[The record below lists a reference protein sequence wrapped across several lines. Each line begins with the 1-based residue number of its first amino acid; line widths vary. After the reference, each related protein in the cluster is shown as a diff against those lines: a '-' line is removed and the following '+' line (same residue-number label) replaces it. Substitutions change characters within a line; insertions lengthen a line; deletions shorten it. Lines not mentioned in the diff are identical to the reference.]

1 MDPILAAAA
10 LSVVLGAVIA
20 FVFFKSYILKQRS
33 NVQAISE
40 PELHSDPKKTSK
52 PQHVPKKYHSKPHS
66 HASDKEQSKRHHP
79 LDLNTL
85 KGHADSVTGMCFSSD
100 ARNLATAC
108 ADGVVRVFKLDDASS
123 KSFKFLRINVPLGGH
138 AVAVAFADDSSSIVV
153 ASQTVTG
160 CSLYMYGEENPKK
173 GSTDS
178 NQQSKLPLPQVKWEH
193 HKIHDKQAI
202 LTLTGATASYGTGDG
217 STIIASCSEGTDIL
231 LWHGRTGKV
240 LGHVDTNQLK
250 NTMATISP
258 NGRFLAAA
266 AFTADVKI
274 WEIVYAKDGSVK
286 EVLNVMQLKGHKAC
300 NSTHSPKDNV
310 LSSNT
315 SILFNYIF
323 SLMSQV
329 ASISV
334 RECSDLVMLFSK
346 LRANYYNIQGWFNKS
361 LEHQWSVPTPLSF
374 SYLFHTRAHTG
385 FDDEKINVDEWSY
398 YFVPADCC
406 KCFVEVRYHLSE
418 DPKTLKV
425 FPIPL
430 HDSSGSALHYDRL
443 SLSPDGKILAATR
456 GPTLQW
462 LCLETGKVLD
472 TAEKAHDGDITWI
485 TWSPKT
491 MPLGNEQVVI
501 LATASVDKKVKLWAA
516 PSVTS

>member
-1 MDPILAAAA
+1 
-10 LSVVLGAVIA
+10 
-20 FVFFKSYILKQRS
+20 
-33 NVQAISE
+33 
-40 PELHSDPKKTSK
+40 
-52 PQHVPKKYHSKPHS
+52 
-66 HASDKEQSKRHHP
+66 
-79 LDLNTL
+79 
-85 KGHADSVTGMCFSSD
+85 
-100 ARNLATAC
+100 
-108 ADGVVRVFKLDDASS
+108 
-123 KSFKFLRINVPLGGH
+123 
-138 AVAVAFADDSSSIVV
+138 
-153 ASQTVTG
+153 
-160 CSLYMYGEENPKK
+160 MYGEENPKK

-300 NSTHSPKDNV
+300 NSTHSPKDNSAVTWLCFSPNSEQIITTSKDGSIRVWNINGLSAPLCLSRTYFTHVHILV
-310 LSSNT
+310 LTMRKS
-315 SILFNYIF
+315 
-323 SLMSQV
+323 
-329 ASISV
+329 
-334 RECSDLVMLFSK
+334 MLTK
-346 LRANYYNIQGWFNKS
+346 
-361 LEHQWSVPTPLSF
+361 
-374 SYLFHTRAHTG
+374 
-385 FDDEKINVDEWSY
+385 WSY
-398 YFVPADCC
+398 YFDPADCC

-472 TAEKAHDGDITWI
+472 TAEKAHD
-485 TWSPKT
+485 
-491 MPLGNEQVVI
+491 
-501 LATASVDKKVKLWAA
+501 
-516 PSVTS
+516 

>member
-40 PELHSDPKKTSK
+40 PELHPDPKKTSK
-52 PQHVPKKYHSKPHS
+52 PQH
-66 HASDKEQSKRHHP
+66 EQSKRHHP

-100 ARNLATAC
+100 GRNLATAC

-202 LTLTGATASYGTGDG
+202 LTLTRATASYGTGDG

-286 EVLNVMQLKGHKAC
+286 EVLNVMQLKGHKSAVTWLC
-300 NSTHSPKDNV
+300 FSPNSEQIIT
-310 LSSNT
+310 T
-315 SILFNYIF
+315 SKNG
-323 SLMSQV
+323 
-329 ASISV
+329 SIRV
-334 RECSDLVMLFSK
+334 W
-346 LRANYYNIQGWFNKS
+346 N
-361 LEHQWSVPTPLSF
+361 
-374 SYLFHTRAHTG
+374 
-385 FDDEKINVDEWSY
+385 INVE
-398 YFVPADCC
+398 
-406 KCFVEVRYHLSE
+406 L
-418 DPKTLKV
+418 L
-425 FPIPL
+425 
-430 HDSSGSALHYDRL
+430 
-443 SLSPDGKILAATR
+443 
-456 GPTLQW
+456 
-462 LCLETGKVLD
+462 LC
-472 TAEKAHDGDITWI
+472 
-485 TWSPKT
+485 PC
-491 MPLGNEQVVI
+491 
-501 LATASVDKKVKLWAA
+501 
-516 PSVTS
+516 

>member
-20 FVFFKSYILKQRS
+20 FVFFKSYLLKERS

-100 ARNLATAC
+100 GRNLATAC

-138 AVAVAFADDSSSIVV
+138 AVAVAFADDSSSVVV

-202 LTLTGATASYGTGDG
+202 LTLTRATASYGTGDG

-286 EVLNVMQLKGHKAC
+286 EVLNVMQLKGHKSAVTWLC
-300 NSTHSPKDNV
+300 FSPNSEQIITTSKDGSIRVWNINGLSAPLCLSPTYFTHLHILV
-310 LSSNT
+310 LTMRKSM
-315 SILFNYIF
+315 
-323 SLMSQV
+323 LM
-329 ASISV
+329 
-334 RECSDLVMLFSK
+334 K
-346 LRANYYNIQGWFNKS
+346 
-361 LEHQWSVPTPLSF
+361 
-374 SYLFHTRAHTG
+374 
-385 FDDEKINVDEWSY
+385 WSY

-425 FPIPL
+425 FPIPF

-472 TAEKAHDGDITWI
+472 AAEKAHDGDITWI
-485 TWSPKT
+485 TWCPKT

>member
-20 FVFFKSYILKQRS
+20 FVFFKSYLLKERS

-100 ARNLATAC
+100 GRNLATAC

-138 AVAVAFADDSSSIVV
+138 AVAVAFADDSSSVVV

-202 LTLTGATASYGTGDG
+202 LTLTRATASYGTGDG

-286 EVLNVMQLKGHKAC
+286 EVLNVMQLKGHKSAVTWLC
-300 NSTHSPKDNV
+300 FSPNSEQIITTSKDG
-310 LSSNT
+310 
-315 SILFNYIF
+315 SIR
-323 SLMSQV
+323 V
-329 ASISV
+329 W
-334 RECSDLVMLFSK
+334 
-346 LRANYYNIQGWFNKS
+346 NIN
-361 LEHQWSVPTPLSF
+361 
-374 SYLFHTRAHTG
+374 
-385 FDDEKINVDEWSY
+385 
-398 YFVPADCC
+398 
-406 KCFVEVRYHLSE
+406 VRYHLSE

-425 FPIPL
+425 FPIPF

-472 TAEKAHDGDITWI
+472 AAEKAHDGDITWI
-485 TWSPKT
+485 TWCPKT

>member
-20 FVFFKSYILKQRS
+20 FVFFKSYLLKQRS

-100 ARNLATAC
+100 GRNLATAC

-202 LTLTGATASYGTGDG
+202 LTLTRATASYGTGDG

-286 EVLNVMQLKGHKAC
+286 EVLNVMQLKGHKSAVTWLC
-300 NSTHSPKDNV
+300 FSPNSEQIITTSKDG
-310 LSSNT
+310 
-315 SILFNYIF
+315 SIR
-323 SLMSQV
+323 V
-329 ASISV
+329 W
-334 RECSDLVMLFSK
+334 
-346 LRANYYNIQGWFNKS
+346 NIN
-361 LEHQWSVPTPLSF
+361 
-374 SYLFHTRAHTG
+374 
-385 FDDEKINVDEWSY
+385 
-398 YFVPADCC
+398 
-406 KCFVEVRYHLSE
+406 VRYHLSE

-472 TAEKAHDGDITWI
+472 AAEKAHDGDITWI

>member
-20 FVFFKSYILKQRS
+20 FVFFKSYLLKQRS

-52 PQHVPKKYHSKPHS
+52 PQHVPKKYHSKHHS

-100 ARNLATAC
+100 GRNLATAC

-300 NSTHSPKDNV
+300 NSTHSPKDN
-310 LSSNT
+310 
-315 SILFNYIF
+315 
-323 SLMSQV
+323 
-329 ASISV
+329 
-334 RECSDLVMLFSK
+334 
-346 LRANYYNIQGWFNKS
+346 
-361 LEHQWSVPTPLSF
+361 
-374 SYLFHTRAHTG
+374 
-385 FDDEKINVDEWSY
+385 WSY
-398 YFVPADCC
+398 YFDPADCC

-472 TAEKAHDGDITWI
+472 TAEKAHD
-485 TWSPKT
+485 
-491 MPLGNEQVVI
+491 
-501 LATASVDKKVKLWAA
+501 
-516 PSVTS
+516 

>member
-20 FVFFKSYILKQRS
+20 FVFFKSYLLKERS

-100 ARNLATAC
+100 GRNLATAC

-138 AVAVAFADDSSSIVV
+138 AVAVAFADDSSSVVV

-202 LTLTGATASYGTGDG
+202 LTLTRATASYGTGDG

-266 AFTADVKI
+266 AFTADI

-286 EVLNVMQLKGHKAC
+286 EVLNVMQLKGHKSAVTWLC
-300 NSTHSPKDNV
+300 FSPNSEQIITTSKDG
-310 LSSNT
+310 
-315 SILFNYIF
+315 SIR
-323 SLMSQV
+323 V
-329 ASISV
+329 W
-334 RECSDLVMLFSK
+334 
-346 LRANYYNIQGWFNKS
+346 NIN
-361 LEHQWSVPTPLSF
+361 
-374 SYLFHTRAHTG
+374 
-385 FDDEKINVDEWSY
+385 
-398 YFVPADCC
+398 
-406 KCFVEVRYHLSE
+406 VRYHLSE

-425 FPIPL
+425 FPIPF

-472 TAEKAHDGDITWI
+472 AAEKAHDGDITWI
-485 TWSPKT
+485 TWCPKT